1 MISATPTD
9 EACSGSL
16 LKQEYDGEKWIGY
29 RCADGKVTKIE
40 YEIIEPEIS
49 RQQEDE
55 VLEESMRDLDWE
67 QKRAAEKYKRGLLQQ
82 RQWEEIRK
90 REQIAKDNKSNKCT
104 SKSRGIWPRCIA
116 DSSNLGSNRNEFTVL
131 TKPQG
136 TTSTDQNI

>member
-9 EACSGSL
+9 EACSGPL

-82 RQWEEIRK
+82 RQREEMRNQA
-90 REQIAKDNKSNKCT
+90 QIAKDKQKQQMYQQ
-104 SKSRGIWPRCIA
+104 KQRHMAEMHRRQQQP
-116 DSSNLGSNRNEFTVL
+116 
-131 TKPQG
+131 
-136 TTSTDQNI
+136 